1 MIQGAIQPNHIPVN
15 KYELNIPGLPPITF
29 TKIAG
34 IEQELETVDL
44 PDRTTASGGNTKAFE
59 FACETA
65 EHHKAEQAALEAWF
79 AASQA
84 AATGYKKAA
93 TLTKKT
99 VDGATLRNFTLLG
112 IYPFKRKLPD
122 LDMKNE
128 GEMGVVEWTFK
139 GDLIL
144 PA

>member
-15 KYELNIPGLPPITF
+15 KYTLSVPGMPPITF
-29 TKIAG
+29 TTVSG

-59 FACETA
+59 FTA
-65 EHHKAEQAALEAWF
+65 QTPEHHAAEQVAMEGWL
-79 AASQA
+79 A
-84 AATGYKKAA
+84 AAVAAAPGYKKAC
-93 TLTKKT
+93 TLTKT
-99 VDGATLRNFTLLG
+99 PVGGGTPRNFTILG
-112 IYPFKRKLPD
+112 VYPFKRKLPD